1 MRRLRQP
8 RRGWSAASPGYRRL
22 VGVLTLACAVALMLV
37 PTSQATGP
45 AGRYDRAFL
54 TDMIGHHA
62 MAVDMA
68 EMARDKATHD
78 ELGQAAEEIIRTQR
92 AEIKRMRAWLRRWY
106 GKRRVQPELDHH
118 EMAQME
124 ELEAATG
131 SAFEIR
137 FLALMSVHHT
147 QAVERAGIA
156 VEGGKHPRVRKLA
169 RAIVTAQEGEIEQF
183 REWLV
188 AWYAS

>member
-1 MRRLRQP
+1 
-8 RRGWSAASPGYRRL
+8 
-22 VGVLTLACAVALMLV
+22 VLTLACAVILMVV
-37 PTSQATGP
+37 PASQARGP
-45 AGRYDRAFL
+45 AGPYDRAFL

-68 EMARDKATHD
+68 EMAREKATHD
-78 ELGQAAEEIIRTQR
+78 ELGQAAEEIIRTQS

-106 GKRRVQPELDHH
+106 GRRRVQPELDHH

-131 SAFEIR
+131 AAFEIR

-147 QAVERAGIA
+147 QAIERAEIA
-156 VEGGKHPRVRKLA
+156 VERGKHPRVRRLA
-169 RAIVTAQEGEIEQF
+169 RAIVTAQQGEIEQF

>member
-1 MRRLRQP
+1 VRMFHQP
-8 RRGWSAASPGYRRL
+8 RRGWSAARRAHRRP

-37 PTSQATGP
+37 PASQATGP

-62 MAVDMA
+62 MAVDMS
-68 EMARDKATHD
+68 EMAREKATHD
-78 ELGQAAEEIIRTQR
+78 ELRQAAGEIIRTQS
-92 AEIKRMRAWLRRWY
+92 AEINRMRSWLRKWY
-106 GKRRVQPELDHH
+106 GKRRVQTELDHH

-124 ELEAATG
+124 ELEEATG

-147 QAVERAGIA
+147 QAVERAAIA
-156 VEGGKHPRVRKLA
+156 VNRAKHPRVRKLA
-169 RAIVTAQEGEIEQF
+169 RAIIRAQEAEIEQF
-183 REWLV
+183 RERLV
-188 AWYAS
+188 AWYAR